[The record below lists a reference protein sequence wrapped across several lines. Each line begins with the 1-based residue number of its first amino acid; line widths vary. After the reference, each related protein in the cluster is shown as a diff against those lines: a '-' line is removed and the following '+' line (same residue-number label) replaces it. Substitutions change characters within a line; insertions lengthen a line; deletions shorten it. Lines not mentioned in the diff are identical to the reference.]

1 MQCRLSEYIPE
12 QAVFKE
18 LLWNFYSRVCVLKI
32 GRVYSFKGA
41 LKTHVLLAFLTKR
54 AKGVNENTEGVSR
67 ALCKF

>member
-1 MQCRLSEYIPE
+1 M
-12 QAVFKE
+12 
-18 LLWNFYSRVCVLKI
+18 KI